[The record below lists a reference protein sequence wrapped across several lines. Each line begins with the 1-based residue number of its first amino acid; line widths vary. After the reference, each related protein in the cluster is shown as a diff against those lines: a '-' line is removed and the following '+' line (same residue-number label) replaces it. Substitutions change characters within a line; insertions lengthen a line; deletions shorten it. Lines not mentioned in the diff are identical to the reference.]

1 MEELDQGPPQAD
13 FLAPSRGIAITAA
26 DSGDGKGASPGSH
39 DGDIANVLLQDKARA
54 EALVAMENTVPFAGE
69 PPLPGEAHGKV
80 DSQGRGSDVAG
91 TEDARD
97 NQTGT
102 PPWPG
107 NAKRGSLAA
116 PLPPAQPLDITLDTP
131 MTGFLAPR
139 ADVELHFHFA
149 ANAVGTTHD
158 TYRLH
163 FEDSDAEDM
172 LFTVAAQ
179 SCHVPVYFSET
190 ASDLRTCMVDH
201 AYVSHVFVHNAR
213 ATGASKVSL
222 TVPPQARGLIELK
235 PRAGLVPAKG
245 KLKIEISLT
254 PKADSVEQLAPGM
267 ADRDSGRVAVPLTLQ
282 AEGQT
287 REGTLLVCAHITP
300 AHVQVS
306 VDLLDFGRVS
316 THESVVRRV
325 RLTNHSALPQA
336 FGFTGLPT
344 WLTVQPDEGFGTLL
358 PFESLAC
365 DVVFSPPRHPHDDD
379 EQKFQTTIAVEYRG
393 RETVHHIRCTGIG
406 VSPALALSTN
416 HVTFRPTC
424 IGDASTTTITLRN
437 TSDVA
442 RIYQVALPKDA
453 PLEISP
459 ICAEIPPRGRQLLWL
474 RFSPTLAEWE
484 RRPPTPKEAPK
495 TPIKKIKQKQPIKS
509 PAQRAEEERTA
520 REAEEQRVAGLRA
533 ALPLVQRIDVPF
545 YVRAHKQLH
554 LASDDVNEDESERGA
569 GSQASRYDIARDE
582 TVHLALALPMCAPLV
597 ALDPAETAATHDF
610 GQVAL
615 GVRAQHTFCFRNLSE
630 TEPVTLKVSPPDP
643 YSSFSL
649 TRALRPIPP
658 GETMTVALTFA
669 PGEVSAYFDI
679 LELKCICA
687 NVQQC
692 FRLKLYGEGV
702 RSSLVVKLPQ
712 AAKHAQRLAGCTGV
726 PPPPTHSLLFSDC
739 AVGGARAETLVL
751 QNTSPFPLPFCVSVL
766 SDSGRHRSRS
776 RSAMVSV
783 GDAERGTDSGSG
795 RGSGARQKK
804 AAAVAAVV
812 EYDPLR
818 ADAMV
823 RRPSLGA
830 SAADVDNLGP
840 LSAFSVSIVQGTLV
854 SEASR
859 EVVVT
864 FRPDRPSLDYRAT
877 LIVYYGE
884 NRAHQE
890 RIDLRGRAWLPGP
903 FVCGFDRIDVPD
915 ADNLL
920 AVGNLF
926 AVTGG
931 ADGADGSDAA
941 GGGSDGPGGSG
952 AGAGGGASGGADG
965 DGGEGAGGGMN
976 AKQAAA
982 AAAAAA
988 ASSEAMANRVTLV
1001 YSLSG
1006 QQPAELSAR
1015 DIAVGVAS
1023 TETKKK
1029 TTAEVVFEPLSAQ
1042 ARALGFVQTGALRS
1056 SADQDTPVLMH
1067 FGFSPAVPEVSTAVS
1082 ITSDASKQKAVVAL
1096 AEGGKDEGSAR
1107 QAEREARAKDKAEG
1121 GEGAPRVAAG
1131 SVVYERLALTVRV
1144 GGSARVFPFEV
1155 ILRVVE

>member
-1 MEELDQGPPQAD
+1 VEELDQGPPQAD
-13 FLAPSRGIAITAA
+13 VLAPSRGITITAA
-26 DSGDGKGASPGSH
+26 DGCDGKNASPASH
-39 DGDIANVLLQDKARA
+39 DGDSANVADAAGVLLQDKARA
-54 EALVAMENTVPFAGE
+54 EALVLMENTVLFADE
-69 PPLPGEAHGKV
+69 PPLQDGK
-80 DSQGRGSDVAG
+80 S
-91 TEDARD
+91 DARGLGPDIADSGDVQD

-102 PPWPG
+102 PPRPG
-107 NAKRGSLAA
+107 SAKRGSLAA

-172 LFTVAAQ
+172 LFTVTAQ

-190 ASDLRTCMVDH
+190 ALDLRTCMVDH

-287 REGTLLVCAHITP
+287 REGTLLICAHITP
-300 AHVQVS
+300 KHVQVS

-336 FGFTGLPT
+336 FGFTGLPG

-365 DVVFSPPRHPHDDD
+365 DVVFSPSRHRHDDD

-393 RETVHHIRCTGIG
+393 RETAHHIRCTGIG

-424 IGDASTTTITLRN
+424 IGDASTTTVTLRN
-437 TSDVA
+437 TSGVA

-459 ICAEIPPRGRQLLWL
+459 ICAEVPPHGRQLLWL

-495 TPIKKIKQKQPIKS
+495 TPIKKVKQKQPIKT

-545 YVRAHKQLH
+545 YVQAHKQLH
-554 LASDDVNEDESERGA
+554 LASDDANEDEGERGV

-597 ALDPAETAATHDF
+597 VLDPAETAATHDF

-615 GVRAQHTFCFRNLSE
+615 GVRAQHTFCFRNMSE
-630 TEPVTLKVSPPDP
+630 TEAVTLRVSPPDP
-643 YSSFSL
+643 CSSFSL

-658 GETMTVALTFA
+658 GETMAVALTFA

-679 LELKCICA
+679 LELQCTCA

-702 RSSLVVKLPQ
+702 RSSLEVKLPQ

-726 PPPPTHSLLFSDC
+726 PPPPTQSLIFPDC

-751 QNTSPFPLPFCVSVL
+751 RNTSPFPLPFCVSVL
-766 SDSGRHRSRS
+766 SGSGRHHSRS
-776 RSAMVSV
+776 ELVGA

-795 RGSGARQKK
+795 RSSGSHKK
-804 AAAVAAVV
+804 AAAAAAVV
-812 EYDPLR
+812 VYDPLR

-840 LSAFSVSIVQGTLV
+840 LSAFSVSVVQGTLV

-877 LIVYYGE
+877 LIVFYGE

-890 RIDLRGRAWLPGP
+890 RINLRGRAWQPGP

-915 ADNLL
+915 ADNMLS
-920 AVGNLF
+920 VGNLF

-931 ADGADGSDAA
+931 TEGADGSDAA
-941 GGGSDGPGGSG
+941 AGGSDGPGGAGTGGG
-952 AGAGGGASGGADG
+952 AAGGGGGGAAGGADG
-965 DGGEGAGGGMN
+965 DSGGGEGAGGGMN

-988 ASSEAMANRVTLV
+988 TSSEAMANRVTLV

-1056 SADQDTPVLMH
+1056 SADQDTPVLVH
-1067 FGFSPAVPEVSTAVS
+1067 FGFSPAVLEMSAAVS
-1082 ITSDASKQKAVVAL
+1082 VTSDASKQKAAVAL
-1096 AEGGKDEGSAR
+1096 AEGGK
-1107 QAEREARAKDKAEG
+1107 AEG
-1121 GEGAPRVAAG
+1121 GGEVAPRVGAG